1 MSIKLRKRINESSP
15 MSSRIDTDMIV
26 SLLKVLYAEEIQAWY
41 QYYIV
46 EKFMTGTDRTSIAK
60 LFETNADDE
69 LNDHADKLLKRIS
82 ELGGDISEIS
92 ALNSLSSIAK
102 CSYIAPELPYNTIKL
117 LEDNIIAEECAI
129 KHYIELADI
138 TNNIDYTTHCM
149 AVEILSD
156 EEEHLRDLQDF
167 YVDLT
172 GHEFNSAHI
181 DNVEYSTYN
190 GEYSIHNGET
200 DFNNSEYVYVL
211 KDTREA

>member
-15 MSSRIDTDMIV
+15 VSSRIDTDMII
-26 SLLKVLYAEEIQAWY
+26 SLLKTLYAEEIQAWY

-46 EKFMTGTDRTSIAK
+46 EKFMTGTDRSSIVK

-69 LNDHADKLLKRIS
+69 LNDHANKLLKRIS

-92 ALNSLSSIAK
+92 MLDSLSSVAK
-102 CSYIAPELPYNTIKL
+102 CNYITPEAPYNTIKL

-149 AVEILSD
+149 AIEILSD

-172 GHEFNSAHI
+172 GREFNSNQASEI
-181 DNVEYSTYN
+181 NYSSYKN
-190 GEYSIHNGET
+190 IPAEHSDG
-200 DFNNSEYVYVL
+200 EYVYVL
-211 KDTREA
+211 KDIREA